1 MVKSVL
7 SAANLTGLKVHM
19 FAGELGTDYNRL
31 NLPIVK
37 ERWMS
42 DQSFDPLNE
51 VQNADDL
58 LGRIRSK
65 LAEFVGYVDR
75 DQRRE
80 ADRIL
85 RQSIADRY
93 EEQWSRI
100 SSLQREMI
108 SEGGLDWVDD
118 MEASAL
124 KLRAFIDRVRTAS
137 YGYAGLFDH
146 VRINQDELAKL
157 YALDYSLLEK
167 GEEVE
172 QAVDEV
178 EAAMEGEGLGQAVKQ
193 LENVSQ
199 EAVDMFNRREQT
211 ILAES

>member
-1 MVKSVL
+1 
-7 SAANLTGLKVHM
+7 
-19 FAGELGTDYNRL
+19 
-31 NLPIVK
+31 
-37 ERWMS
+37 MS
-42 DQSFDPLNE
+42 DQSFDPLSE
-51 VQNADDL
+51 IKDADDL

-85 RQSIADRY
+85 RQAIADRY
-93 EEQWSRI
+93 EKQWSRI
-100 SSLQREMI
+100 SSLQRDMI
-108 SEGGLDWVDD
+108 SEGGLEWVDD

-146 VRINQDELAKL
+146 VSIDQDELAKL

-167 GEEVE
+167 VEEVE

-178 EAAMEGEGLGQAVKQ
+178 EEAMEGEGLGEAVKR
-193 LENVSQ
+193 LETVSQ
-199 EAVDMFNRREQT
+199 EAVDMFNKREET